1 MAGVLSSLALW
12 HLTLLAGLPLL
23 PNQPKPQLAQAV
35 VYRGNLAHPIIP
47 QPMGPQAPA
56 AGEPLAE
63 PVEVPR
69 GPSLSLFPSGQYQV
83 PLASL
88 PSLPPPLGLP
98 LLQSQV
104 SCPALQRRLQ
114 AIVGAESSVWSI
126 SVADA
131 RGRLLADV
139 NGQAARLPASNQK
152 LVSTAFALDRLGP
165 DYHLNT
171 QLWRLGDGSF
181 RLTGEGDPDLALPQ
195 LQRFARL
202 ALATNAN
209 ANANSAGNGNGNA
222 NSNGIGNGNANS
234 ANANANSG
242 DGPQT
247 TLLRLQLA
255 EEPPQAWWPQGW
267 NPDDRFYAYGAPV
280 TRLAVTS
287 NSIHAAVANPPA
299 RLSGLLAKALAQQGT
314 KTQFSLVS
322 AHLPLPSDA
331 VLVHQEPSAPMH
343 NLLSLA
349 NTESHNFTA
358 EVLLRQGAG
367 SWNLQEARRREMQ
380 WLAEQGLP
388 MEGVIVADGSG
399 LDRGNR
405 LTSRFLVALL
415 LRMNQH
421 PYANQYLASLA
432 VAGRRGTLR
441 NLFIGSPIEGRFYA
455 KTGTLTGVRSISGV
469 LETADGPRYVSN
481 ISNGA
486 SVPNDTIRQVLLQV
500 LRTELCD
507 AQPG

>member
-1 MAGVLSSLALW
+1 
-12 HLTLLAGLPLL
+12 
-23 PNQPKPQLAQAV
+23 
-35 VYRGNLAHPIIP
+35 
-47 QPMGPQAPA
+47 
-56 AGEPLAE
+56 
-63 PVEVPR
+63 
-69 GPSLSLFPSGQYQV
+69 
-83 PLASL
+83 
-88 PSLPPPLGLP
+88 
-98 LLQSQV
+98 LQGQV
-104 SCPALQRRLQ
+104 SCPALQRRLR
-114 AIVGAESSVWSI
+114 AIVGGEAAVWSI

-131 RGRLLADV
+131 QGRLLADV
-139 NGQAARLPASNQK
+139 NGQAPRLPASNQK
-152 LVSTAFALDRLGP
+152 LVSTAYALDRLGP
-165 DYHLNT
+165 DYRLNT

-209 ANANSAGNGNGNA
+209 ANANG
-222 NSNGIGNGNANS
+222 
-234 ANANANSG
+234 G
-242 DGPQT
+242 DGVQP

-267 NPDDRFYAYGAPV
+267 NPDDRFYSYGAPV

-287 NSIHAAVANPPA
+287 NAVYAAVANPPA
-299 RLSGLLAKALAQQGT
+299 RLTSLLAKSLAQQGS
-314 KTQFSLVS
+314 KAQLSLVS
-322 AHLPLPSDA
+322 ARLPLPADA
-331 VLVHQEPSAPMH
+331 VLVHQEPSAPMF

-367 SWNLQEARRREMQ
+367 TWDLQQARSREMQ

-388 MEGVIVADGSG
+388 MEGVSVADGSG
-399 LDRGNR
+399 LDRSNR
-405 LTSRFLVALL
+405 VTSRFLAALL

-421 PYANQYLASLA
+421 PYANQYLASMA

-441 NLFIGSPIEGRFYA
+441 NLYIGTPIEGRLFA

-469 LETADGPRYVSN
+469 LETADGPRYVST

-486 SVPNDTIRQVLLQV
+486 SLPNDTIRQVLLQV
-500 LRTELCD
+500 LQTELCS

>member
-1 MAGVLSSLALW
+1 
-12 HLTLLAGLPLL
+12 
-23 PNQPKPQLAQAV
+23 
-35 VYRGNLAHPIIP
+35 
-47 QPMGPQAPA
+47 MGPQAAAA
-56 AGEPLAE
+56 AGGEALAE

-88 PSLPPPLGLP
+88 PSSPPPLGLP

-209 ANANSAGNGNGNA
+209 ANANSA
-222 NSNGIGNGNANS
+222 
-234 ANANANSG
+234 NANANSG
-242 DGPQT
+242 DGPQP

-287 NSIHAAVANPPA
+287 NAIHAAVANPPA

-314 KTQFSLVS
+314 KTQLSLVS

-388 MEGVIVADGSG
+388 MEGVMVADGSG

-441 NLFIGSPIEGRFYA
+441 NLFIGTPIEGRFYA

>member
-23 PNQPKPQLAQAV
+23 PSQPKPQLAQAV
-35 VYRGNLAHPIIP
+35 VSQGNFAQAITP
-47 QPMGPQAPA
+47 QAMGPQAAGATA
-56 AGEPLAE
+56 ALAE

-88 PSLPPPLGLP
+88 PSSPPPLGLP

-126 SVADA
+126 SVADS

-139 NGQAARLPASNQK
+139 NGQAPRLPASNQK

-202 ALATNAN
+202 ALATNA
-209 ANANSAGNGNGNA
+209 SANA
-222 NSNGIGNGNANS
+222 NSNG
-234 ANANANSG
+234 NANANSG
-242 DGPQT
+242 DGPQP

-287 NSIHAAVANPPA
+287 NAIHAAVANPPA

-314 KTQFSLVS
+314 KTQLSLVS

-388 MEGVIVADGSG
+388 MEGVMVADGSG

-441 NLFIGSPIEGRFYA
+441 NLFIGTPIEGRLYA

>member
-1 MAGVLSSLALW
+1 MAAVLSSLALW

-23 PNQPKPQLAQAV
+23 ASQPKSAVAKPLAPLQLVAQAPLV
-35 VYRGNLAHPIIP
+35 KAAVAGAD
-47 QPMGPQAPA
+47 QAQA
-56 AGEPLAE
+56 AQSE
-63 PVEVPR
+63 PVEIHR
-69 GPSLSLFPSGQYQV
+69 GPSLSPYAPGQYQI

-88 PSLPPPLGLP
+88 PASPPPLGLP
-98 LLQSQV
+98 LLQGQV
-104 SCPALQRRLQ
+104 SCPALQQRLR
-114 AIVGAESSVWSI
+114 AIVGGEAAVWSI

-131 RGRLLADV
+131 QGRLLADV
-139 NGQAARLPASNQK
+139 NGQAPRLPASNQK
-152 LVSTAFALDRLGP
+152 LVSTAYALDRLGP
-165 DYHLNT
+165 DYRLNT

-209 ANANSAGNGNGNA
+209 A
-222 NSNGIGNGNANS
+222 S
-234 ANANANSG
+234 ANANGG
-242 DGPQT
+242 DGLQP

-267 NPDDRFYAYGAPV
+267 NQDDRFYSYGAPV

-287 NSIHAAVANPPA
+287 NAVYAAVANPPA
-299 RLSGLLAKALAQQGT
+299 RLSSLLAKSLAQQGS
-314 KTQFSLVS
+314 KAQLSLVS
-322 AHLPLPSDA
+322 ARLPIPADA
-331 VLVHQEPSAPMH
+331 VLVHQEPSAPMF

-367 SWNLQEARRREMQ
+367 TWDLQQARSREMQ

-388 MEGVIVADGSG
+388 MEGVSVADGSG
-399 LDRGNR
+399 LDRSNR
-405 LTSRFLVALL
+405 LTSRFLAALL

-421 PYANQYLASLA
+421 PYANQYLASMA

-441 NLFIGSPIEGRFYA
+441 NLFIGTPIEGRLFA

-469 LETADGPRYVSN
+469 LETADGPRYVSS

-500 LRTELCD
+500 LQTQLCS